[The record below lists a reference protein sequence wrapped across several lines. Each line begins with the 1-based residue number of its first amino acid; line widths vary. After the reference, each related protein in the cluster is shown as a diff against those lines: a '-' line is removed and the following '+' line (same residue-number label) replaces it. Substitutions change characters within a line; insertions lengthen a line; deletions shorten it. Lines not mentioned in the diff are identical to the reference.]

1 MNSKTNSNIWLII
14 LIILIIIIVLCT
26 GIGVYSYNTTI
37 SKQRNEKNTMN
48 NEIKQL
54 KKKLNEYKQEVEKN
68 ECSFDLKDLYG
79 TYYGEKEHP
88 NNKLFTHKV
97 ELTLKE
103 NNEATLHQSD
113 GASSSFTTGSYKC
126 ENNRI
131 IYTPL
136 YYDYENQE
144 KSKYNQDDIQYT
156 FIISKG
162 IEIELNYFYANKFP
176 INIKI
181 KK

>member
-1 MNSKTNSNIWLII
+1 MRFLFIPWKMSIFIFLSSST
-14 LIILIIIIVLCT
+14 T
-26 GIGVYSYNTTI
+26 YTI
-37 SKQRNEKNTMN
+37 SGS
-48 NEIKQL
+48 L
-54 KKKLNEYKQEVEKN
+54 Y
-68 ECSFDLKDLYG
+68 SFDLKDLYG

-144 KSKYNQDDIQYT
+144 KSKYNQDGIQYT

-176 INIKI
+176 INMKI